1 MNVIPK
7 QGGNA
12 FRGTVSFAGN
22 TEGMQ
27 GDNLSPEGMGL
38 GLPRVPAPED
48 VWEIDGAVG
57 GPIARDRAWYFVSG
71 RRQQLKRLVPGL
83 FANANAG
90 NPAAWLY
97 AYDLTSQAYS
107 DRTWENVSAR
117 VTVLATT
124 RNRFSVFVDEQT
136 ICRSC
141 TGATSATG
149 FPDPSVSPEAQGVG
163 DYQPQRVL
171 QASWTSPAADRLLLD
186 ARFSRSAY
194 GWGNS
199 ERDGNDRSLI
209 RVVGNPQFSTAT
221 LAYRSQDWFDNDTS
235 LDTWQAS
242 MSLWA
247 GAHSFKIGYQGLFAL
262 DDRTFQS
269 NDQSVTYRL
278 VNGIPN
284 QITQMISPFTVR
296 ARLAQTSAY
305 VQDQWTGGRVTVQ
318 GAVRFDRVRSW
329 FPEQQFSGRF
339 LPSPV
344 VIPETRGV
352 DAYTDVTPRL
362 GIAYDVT
369 GTGRTAVKIGAG
381 RYLDGAGTTGV
392 YYDSNPATR
401 LSRSANRGWFD
412 SNLNYV
418 PNCGLE
424 NPLVNGECGQL
435 ANPIPLGQPIPGAI
449 DSGLLRGSN
458 VRLSDWNVGASV
470 EHQILP
476 RASLEVGYV
485 RRWFDGFTVVD
496 NLLVNDG
503 DFQPVTVT
511 APQNSNLPNG
521 GGQTIGPLYI
531 QNPASFSRFNQ
542 VTMPT
547 DRYGTQSR
555 RSDSVDVI
563 VNGRTSFG
571 LTVQGGSSTTR
582 TVSDS
587 CEIRA
592 SVRESAPL
600 NPYCDVSTGALTQF
614 RGLAA
619 YTIPNVDVQIGAVY
633 QNKPGPPIIA
643 NGTIFAGFVNGQLTN
658 VTVNLIEPGT
668 LYGERISQ
676 LDVRVTKVL
685 RVGRTRIAAGIDL
698 YNALNSSD
706 ALTYNTSFFA
716 GLANGSVGL
725 PTSVMT
731 PRLLRFTADVS
742 F

>member
-1 MNVIPK
+1 
-7 QGGNA
+7 
-12 FRGTVSFAGN
+12 
-22 TEGMQ
+22 
-27 GDNLSPEGMGL
+27 
-38 GLPRVPAPED
+38 
-48 VWEIDGAVG
+48 
-57 GPIARDRAWYFVSG
+57 
-71 RRQQLKRLVPGL
+71 
-83 FANANAG
+83 
-90 NPAAWLY
+90 
-97 AYDLTSQAYS
+97 
-107 DRTWENVSAR
+107 
-117 VTVLATT
+117 
-124 RNRFSVFVDEQT
+124 
-136 ICRSC
+136 
-141 TGATSATG
+141 
-149 FPDPSVSPEAQGVG
+149 
-163 DYQPQRVL
+163 
-171 QASWTSPAADRLLLD
+171 
-186 ARFSRSAY
+186 
-194 GWGNS
+194 
-199 ERDGNDRSLI
+199 
-209 RVVGNPQFSTAT
+209 
-221 LAYRSQDWFDNDTS
+221 
-235 LDTWQAS
+235 
-242 MSLWA
+242 
-247 GAHSFKIGYQGLFAL
+247 
-262 DDRTFQS
+262 
-269 NDQSVTYRL
+269 
-278 VNGIPN
+278 
-284 QITQMISPFTVR
+284 MISPFTVR

-344 VIPETRGV
+344 VIPEARGV

-369 GTGRTAVKIGAG
+369 GTGLTAVKISAG
-381 RYLDGAGTTGV
+381 RYLEGAGTTGV

-401 LSRSANRGWFD
+401 LSRAANRTWTD

-418 PNCGLE
+418 PNCVLE
-424 NPLVNGECGQL
+424 NPLANGECGQL

-458 VRLSDWNVGASV
+458 VRASDWNVGASV

-476 RASLEVGYV
+476 RASLEVGYF

-503 DFQPVTVT
+503 DFQPITVT
-511 APQNSNLPNG
+511 APQNPNLPNG

-531 QNPASFSRFNQ
+531 QNPASFGRFNQ
-542 VTMPT
+542 VTMLT

-555 RSDSVDVI
+555 RSDSVDVF

-592 SVRESAPL
+592 AVRESAPL
-600 NPYCDVSTGALTQF
+600 NPYCHVSTGALTQF

-658 VTVNLIEPGT
+658 VTVNLIEPGR

-676 LDVRVTKVL
+676 LDVRATKVL

-706 ALTYNTSFFA
+706 ALTYNTNFFA
-716 GLANGSVGL
+716 GSANGAVGFPSSVL
-725 PTSVMT
+725 T
-731 PRLLRFTADVS
+731 PRLLRFTAEVS